1 MAITKTDFINYTRC
15 RRYAALEEIKKEKL
29 SSSLTIEE
37 YRKQEND
44 EIIRDILG
52 NMFSEEDGE
61 EVDLTIKHD
70 KQLEAMMDY
79 YKEVEFLAAKQVK
92 KVFGGDTI
100 FSEDTFRQES
110 FDFQKNGIKYLCYV
124 DIYNEVND
132 EINIIE
138 VKATT
143 SKKFVDDLFYG
154 ERGKDKYPLFV
165 LKDGIYRINRDD
177 INDKNEKNFNE
188 KILKLKNRF
197 SSAGKYVFDLA
208 VQRYIIENDFLTR
221 NINKKI
227 NYYLAVLNSKYVY
240 DGYKENGK
248 RVYNTDENG
257 NDIISIFD
265 LNELTK
271 EMIPLIDDNRK
282 MLEKYIYESDNSKC
296 RVSEACELKKNTEC
310 KYKCICFKDV
320 PKYNTSYN
328 YLNFRSFKDLNN
340 VSYNKY
346 DLINEGYLKFDD
358 IPKEWL
364 NNPNHIIQRDVY
376 DTNKEYV
383 DKEKIK
389 ASLSSIEYPIYHLDF
404 ETFPCPIPRFKGEK
418 PYTQSC
424 FEFSLHIEHE
434 EGVCDKEKDNFIF
447 LAETLD
453 DEREELV
460 KALINHIDGS
470 KGTMLAQN
478 VGFEKSR
485 IKELANVFPQYK
497 EKLMKIHDIGFDLLY
512 VIRNNEKLFLDLG
525 FDNEKAKKINYYHKD
540 QSGSYSIK
548 KTLPLFTNLKYTDL
562 EIQNGTDALVEYSRY
577 NLMNDTERKY
587 VQENLR
593 KYCCQ
598 DTWAMVEILKGLRKL
613 VK

>member
-29 SSSLTIEE
+29 SASLTIEE

-44 EIIRDILG
+44 EIIREILG

-79 YKEVEFLAAKQVK
+79 YKEVEFLAAKHVK

-154 ERGKDKYPLFV
+154 ERGKDKYLFV
-165 LKDGIYRINRDD
+165 LKDGIYKINRDD

-271 EMIPLIDDNRK
+271 EMMPLIDDNRK

-364 NNPNHIIQRDVY
+364 SNPNHIIQRDVY

-598 DTWAMVEILKGLRKL
+598 DTWAMVEILKGLRRL

>member
-29 SSSLTIEE
+29 SASLTIEE

-44 EIIRDILG
+44 EIIREILG

>member
-79 YKEVEFLAAKQVK
+79 YKEVEFLAAKHVK

-271 EMIPLIDDNRK
+271 EMMPLIDDNRK

-598 DTWAMVEILKGLRKL
+598 DTWAMVEILKGLRRL

>member
-598 DTWAMVEILKGLRKL
+598 DTWAMVEILKGLRRL

>member
-29 SSSLTIEE
+29 SASLTIEE

-44 EIIRDILG
+44 EIIREILG

-271 EMIPLIDDNRK
+271 EMMPLIDDNRK

>member
-29 SSSLTIEE
+29 SASLTIEE

-44 EIIRDILG
+44 EIIREILG

-79 YKEVEFLAAKQVK
+79 YKEVEFLAAKHVK

-165 LKDGIYRINRDD
+165 LKDGIYKINRDD

-271 EMIPLIDDNRK
+271 EMMPLIDDNRK

-364 NNPNHIIQRDVY
+364 SNPNHIIQRDVY

-598 DTWAMVEILKGLRKL
+598 DTWAMVEILKGLRRL

>member
-271 EMIPLIDDNRK
+271 EMMPLIDDNRK

>member
-79 YKEVEFLAAKQVK
+79 YKEVEFLAAKHVK

-257 NDIISIFD
+257 NNIISIFD

-271 EMIPLIDDNRK
+271 EMMPLIDDNRK